1 MPSFM
6 NLLLRSHHVT
16 LTSSNRSEP
25 TITFDHVSSSIAFLY
40 QNHLNISRYQSEIE
54 TISPNQEPPLQM
66 ILLLK
71 TPLSSL
77 NWRHRKSKLLS
88 PETPL
93 YQSRSLKPRQVP
105 EFSQQ

>member
-16 LTSSNRSEP
+16 LTPSNRSEL
-25 TITFDHVSSSIAFLY
+25 TITFDHVSIAFLY

-66 ILLLK
+66 IIL
-71 TPLSSL
+71 
-77 NWRHRKSKLLS
+77 
-88 PETPL
+88 E
-93 YQSRSLKPRQVP
+93 
-105 EFSQQ
+105 

>member
-1 MPSFM
+1 M

-16 LTSSNRSEP
+16 LASSNRSEP
-25 TITFDHVSSSIAFLY
+25 TITFDHVSIAFPY
-40 QNHLNISRYQSEIE
+40 QNYLNISRYQSEIE
-54 TISPNQEPPLQM
+54 TTFPDQEPPLQM

-77 NWRHRKSKLLS
+77 NWRHRKSKLLI

-93 YQSRSLKPRQVP
+93 CQSRSLKALQMSAFP
-105 EFSQQ
+105 